1 VAEGQGS
8 AYPSEFEFYEGEEAE
23 RKLPQVLGKF
33 FVLYALCKVE
43 YEGRAKSHLDWGL
56 RVIISKPDGTLLI
69 HERDKHKPRNWQPP
83 GCRLYYSRKGR
94 FPVLMSVRKRPRE
107 VIKIIMEKVL
117 ALLVVNNIAS
127 EELML
132 EKTEADLVSKV
143 LENPDLLEEGL
154 KVVDVEHPTPL
165 GTIDLLARDREGR
178 LVVCE
183 FKRSV
188 AGLDAVSQ
196 LRRYVEQMAERYG
209 PDKVR
214 GFLVAPSIT
223 STALRY
229 LYKLGFEF
237 KKLGF

>member
-1 VAEGQGS
+1 MTGTRET

-23 RKLPQVLGKF
+23 RKLPQALGKF

-43 YEGRAKSHLDWGL
+43 YEGRAKSQLDWGL

-83 GCRLYYSRKGR
+83 GCRLYYSRKER
-94 FPVLMSVRKRPRE
+94 FPVLMSIRKRPRE
-107 VIKIIMEKVL
+107 VIKIVMEKVL

-154 KVVDVEHPTPL
+154 EVVDVEHPTSL

>member
-1 VAEGQGS
+1 MRMEQAHE
-8 AYPSEFEFYEGEEAE
+8 YPSEFEFYEGEEAE
-23 RKLPQVLGKF
+23 AMLPKVLGRF

-56 RVIISKPDGTLLI
+56 RVVISKPDGTLLI

-83 GCRLYYSRKGR
+83 GCRLYYLREER
-94 FPVLMSVRKRPRE
+94 FPVLMSIRRRPRE
-107 VIKIIMEKVL
+107 VIRIVIEKAL

-127 EELML
+127 EELVL

-143 LENPDLLEEGL
+143 LEDPSLLEEGL
-154 KVVDVEHPTPL
+154 RVVDVEHPTSL

-178 LVVCE
+178 MVVCE

-196 LRRYVEQMAERYG
+196 LRRYVEHMAERYG
-209 PDKVR
+209 PDRVR
-214 GFLVAPSIT
+214 GFLVAPAIT